1 MKIFKGEKGNR
12 KPVNRGV
19 GKPNKGG
26 RLLSNVFYCKNRIN
40 IHNSFKPKVCRKLGL
55 LGLQF
60 TKSVNPNFSVYRSVY
75 LQFTRNILNINTIY
89 YGKLSK
95 LRII

>member
-1 MKIFKGEKGNR
+1 MGNR
-12 KPVNRGV
+12 KPVNRGD
-19 GKPNKGG
+19 GKPNKKS

-40 IHNSFKPKVCRKLGL
+40 IHNPSKLRVYQKLSL
-55 LGLQF
+55 LGLPF
-60 TKSVNPNFSVYRSVY
+60 TKLGNRKFE
-75 LQFTRNILNINTIY
+75 FTRLVYVQFLTKALNINIIY